1 MKYSINP
8 VANEDREAIMDIF
21 NYYVENSFAA
31 YPENKLPYQAFDLF
45 LQMSKG
51 FPSGSIRD
59 RGGRVVGFGMFHS
72 HNPMPTFSHTA
83 EVSYFVHPDHTGNG
97 LGKMLLDF
105 LEKGAIENGITNIL
119 ANISSLNAGSI
130 RFHQRN
136 GFTECGRFKKVGRKN
151 GQEFDT
157 VWMQKML

>member
-1 MKYSINP
+1 MECSISP
-8 VANEDREAIMDIF
+8 VSNEDREAIIDIF

-59 RGGRVVGFGMFHS
+59 RSGRVVGFGMVHS
-72 HNPMPTFSHTA
+72 HNPIPTFSHTA
-83 EVSYFVHPDHTGNG
+83 EVSYFIHPDHTGNG

-119 ANISSLNAGSI
+119 ANISSLNTGSI

>member
-1 MKYSINP
+1 MEYSIKP
-8 VANEDREAIMDIF
+8 VSNEDREAIMDIF

-31 YPENKLPYQAFDLF
+31 YPENKLPYQAFDMF

-59 RGGRVVGFGMFHS
+59 RSGRVVGFGMFHS
-72 HNPMPTFSHTA
+72 HNPMTTFSHTA
-83 EVSYFVHPDHTGNG
+83 EVSYFIHPDHTGKG

-105 LEKGAIENGITNIL
+105 LEKGAIEKGITIIL
-119 ANISSLNAGSI
+119 ANISSLNVGSI

-136 GFTECGRFKKVGRKN
+136 GFTECGRFKKVGKKN

-157 VWMQKML
+157 VWMQKIL